1 MGAFGAGN
9 SSPRRS
15 QRPKR
20 TFKKVDLKA
29 EIEEAEENQKKQKE
43 QKKEAGK
50 VTQTASP
57 AAKNDPGPPP
67 NITGET
73 SNASATG
80 VTPSGSAAQIAGSAA
95 DAEISSRESANPS
108 APLPEN
114 AESTNGLDSHRN
126 DPSDQSDPSP
136 AKEAVPI
143 NTHPMDQTTALNGKD
158 HDPGPESGCE
168 TEAAPNPGS
177 VIPLT
182 DADIAPDTEAGS
194 EASGLSRHPDVEHK
208 GAAETSAQE
217 DKHAIREGVDPAA
230 EDRTP
235 EAKDKASVEEQP
247 KEHRAEGQQTGSNRS
262 GAKASSR
269 SLKPVHPNLDRET
282 TDSVI
287 QEHRSPDTPA
297 AGSGDRCERGNG
309 NGSNTG
315 SVSAPDTKPAAPSGS
330 GKPLSAPADLFGP
343 SSQGTDQNGTGN
355 RFTALGADPS
365 REQPPIPPHPITKT
379 NFRVFDIHAASPSS
393 SLEKSAEAASPAIQH
408 EVGIKRKGDT
418 HKKGL
423 KKITP
428 SDE

>member
-1 MGAFGAGN
+1 
-9 SSPRRS
+9 
-15 QRPKR
+15 
-20 TFKKVDLKA
+20 
-29 EIEEAEENQKKQKE
+29 
-43 QKKEAGK
+43 
-50 VTQTASP
+50 
-57 AAKNDPGPPP
+57 
-67 NITGET
+67 
-73 SNASATG
+73 
-80 VTPSGSAAQIAGSAA
+80 
-95 DAEISSRESANPS
+95 
-108 APLPEN
+108 
-114 AESTNGLDSHRN
+114 
-126 DPSDQSDPSP
+126 
-136 AKEAVPI
+136 
-143 NTHPMDQTTALNGKD
+143 MDQTTALNGKD
-158 HDPGPESGCE
+158 HDPGQESGCE
-168 TEAAPNPGS
+168 TEAALNPGS

-217 DKHAIREGVDPAA
+217 DEHAIREGVDPAA
-230 EDRTP
+230 EDRTT

-269 SLKPVHPNLDRET
+269 SLKPVHPNLERET
-282 TDSVI
+282 TDSII

-309 NGSNTG
+309 NGSNTR

-330 GKPLSAPADLFGP
+330 GNPLSAPADLFGP

-355 RFTALGADPS
+355 RFTALSADPS